1 MYVTVQPY
9 CIQNPHRRFPRLYA
23 RPETNSALD
32 LPRLVETPTP
42 EQFPLNEYMAGSG
55 FCAACNGSLQ
65 EVGVR
70 VPSRKALW
78 RDDFATLGLDD
89 EWEVP
94 QAEAGGHSAGAPA
107 VL

>member
-1 MYVTVQPY
+1 M
-9 CIQNPHRRFPRLYA
+9 FPRLCA
-23 RPETNSALD
+23 RPVRQTLLSGP
-32 LPRLVETPTP
+32 PRLVETPTP

>member
-1 MYVTVQPY
+1 MRQTLLSGP
-9 CIQNPHRRFPRLYA
+9 
-23 RPETNSALD
+23 
-32 LPRLVETPTP
+32 PRLVETPTP

-55 FCAACNGSLQ
+55 FCAACNRSLQ